1 MFKISAYIN
10 YTWFPPS
17 ELLLIRLQRSQCSML
32 YVHWACFC
40 KLLIAHCQLWTLTV
54 PDLVVWWYTQVRS
67 GLRLWKSGKHFN
79 LQPAIRNI
87 FSSLARAV
95 NMLASVFKQLI
106 CHTQLRKM
114 IAGIHLGTW
123 YMMFIHF
130 ISWHWF
136 SLKWM
141 VMFSRKKYLDTLI
154 LTSRFCGKMDI
165 RSILYWI
172 FLSFSNRCKVKYSR

>member
-1 MFKISAYIN
+1 MFKIGAYIN

-17 ELLLIRLQRSQCSML
+17 ELLLIWLQRSHCSML

-123 YMMFIHF
+123 YMTRDVYTLYF
-130 ISWHWF
+130 
-136 SLKWM
+136 
-141 VMFSRKKYLDTLI
+141 VTLI
-154 LTSRFCGKMDI
+154 FSQMNGYVFQKK
-165 RSILYWI
+165 I
-172 FLSFSNRCKVKYSR
+172 FRHIDFDT